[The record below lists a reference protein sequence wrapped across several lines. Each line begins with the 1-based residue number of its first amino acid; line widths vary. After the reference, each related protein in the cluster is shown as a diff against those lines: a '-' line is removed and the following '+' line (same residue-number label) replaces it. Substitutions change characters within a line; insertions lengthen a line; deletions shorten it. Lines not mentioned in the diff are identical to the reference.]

1 MSTTAIAHPSTARPA
16 PVDWTRKH
24 SIATGT
30 LYLITFAASVPAL
43 FYFLTPVLD
52 DPNYI
57 IGAGADTRVI
67 IGCLLDA
74 VTALAGI
81 GAAVAVYPV
90 VRRQNESL
98 AAGFIASR
106 TFEAALIMIGVVSL
120 LAVVTLRRD
129 VAGTAGADQA
139 SLVTTGQALVAIR
152 DYTFQF
158 GPNVCAALNA
168 LLFGTLLYRSRLVPR
183 VLPTMGLIA
192 APLLLTASIATIL
205 GVTEQGSVWYAPG
218 GALIFVWELSLGI
231 YLVARGFKP
240 APITAT
246 PSGHVHRPTRTE
258 AVR

>member
-1 MSTTAIAHPSTARPA
+1 MSSTAVAHPSTPRRE

-24 SIATGT
+24 SFATGT
-30 LYLITFAASVPAL
+30 LYLITFAASIPAL

-57 IGAGADTRVI
+57 IGSGADTRVI

-81 GAAVAVYPV
+81 GTAVAVYPV

-98 AAGFIASR
+98 ALGFVTTR
-106 TFEAALIMIGVVSL
+106 MFEAAAIMIGVVSL

-129 VAGTAGADQA
+129 VAGIAGADEA

-158 GPNVCAALNA
+158 GPNISAALNA

-192 APLLLTASIATIL
+192 APLLLAASIATIFGL
-205 GVTEQGSVWYAPG
+205 THQGSVWYAPG
-218 GALIFVWELSLGI
+218 GVLIFVWELSIGI
-231 YLVARGFKP
+231 YLVVKGFKP
-240 APITAT
+240 TPITAT
-246 PSGHVHRPTRTE
+246 K
-258 AVR
+258 A

>member
-1 MSTTAIAHPSTARPA
+1 MSTTAAHPSTARHA

-24 SIATGT
+24 AFATGM
-30 LYLITFAASVPAL
+30 LYLITFAASIPAA
-43 FYFLTPVLD
+43 FYFITPVLD

-74 VTALAGI
+74 VNALACI
-81 GAAVAVYPV
+81 GTAVAVYPV

-98 AAGFIASR
+98 ALGFVTTR
-106 TFEAALIMIGVVSL
+106 MFEAAVIMIGVVSL

-129 VAGTAGADQA
+129 VTGTVGADQA

-158 GPNVCAALNA
+158 GPNISAALNA

-192 APLLLTASIATIL
+192 APLLLAASVATIFGL
-205 GVTEQGSVWYAPG
+205 IEQGSVWYAPG

-231 YLVARGFKP
+231 YLVVKGFKP
-240 APITAT
+240 ALITAT
-246 PSGHVHRPTRTE
+246 EV
-258 AVR
+258 